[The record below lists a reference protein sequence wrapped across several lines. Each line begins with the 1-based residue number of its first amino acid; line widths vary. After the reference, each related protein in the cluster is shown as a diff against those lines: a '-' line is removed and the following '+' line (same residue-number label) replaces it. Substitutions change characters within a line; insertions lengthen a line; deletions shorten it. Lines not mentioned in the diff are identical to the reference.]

1 MWMPPTDRLW
11 ARHLAE
17 INLRC
22 ARIFRIYMIKTNCLA
37 FVVSDLSAFIRT
49 CGQKIRRLG

>member
-1 MWMPPTDRLW
+1 
-11 ARHLAE
+11 
-17 INLRC
+17 LRC
-22 ARIFRIYMIKTNCLA
+22 ARISRIYMIKTNCLA